1 MTNAAMVALIAWL
14 DASDKNA
21 QQNDT
26 EWSEGF
32 KKVMSAQD
40 ALKRYFSS
48 NEISGFII
56 NKDELRKIISEHR
69 VQQ

>member
-1 MTNAAMVALIAWL
+1 MTNTAMVALIAWL

-26 EWSEGF
+26 EWSAGF
-32 KKVMSAQD
+32 KKVMLAQD

-56 NKDELRKIISEHR
+56 NKEELRAVVSSYK
-69 VQQ
+69 Q

>member
-1 MTNAAMVALIAWL
+1 MTNTAMVALIAWL

-26 EWSEGF
+26 EWAAGF
-32 KKVMSAQD
+32 RKVMTAQD

-48 NEISGFII
+48 KEISGFII
-56 NKDELRKIISEHR
+56 NKDELRAVVATYK
-69 VQQ
+69 Q

>member
-21 QQNDT
+21 KQNDT
-26 EWSEGF
+26 EWSAGF
-32 KKVMSAQD
+32 KNVMTAQD

-48 NEISGFII
+48 NEISSFII
-56 NKDELRKIISEHR
+56 NKDELRAVVAAYK
-69 VQQ
+69 Q